1 MIDVIG
7 TDAGAPHS
15 LPATQQQ
22 QLRNAALIAAPKRL
36 LAALDAWEPCGEAQQ
51 RIASDNPAVLGDA
64 LAALDRNTPAVVL
77 ASGDPLWFGIGRYLS
92 ERLGAERL
100 RFHPGPSSLQ
110 LAFAR
115 LGRSWQDADWVSLHG
130 RDPLSLSRTLQQ
142 RPEALAVLTDPS
154 RGGVEEVRTIL
165 SGSGLEAAYALWL
178 FEALGHADERVQC
191 LEPGQ
196 TTPADLHPLH
206 LVVLLAKPAAP
217 PAAMRLPLFG
227 LDDGLFLQ
235 HSDRPGLM
243 TKREVR
249 IQLLAE
255 LELPAQGVL
264 WDLGAGTGSVG
275 LEALRLRPE
284 LKLLAIE
291 KRGGGARLI
300 QANAERLQVKP
311 CAVLEGDALQLLGA
325 MAQCQPTTSVLESV
339 PEAVPAAL
347 RRPDRVLIG
356 GGGKQRAAL
365 LKAVLQHLNPGGLVL
380 IPLATLEALA
390 ELRPILNNA
399 GLQVT
404 LSQHQ
409 AWRGQALGDGT
420 RLAPMNPVL
429 LLKGSAAQS
438 CNTADSGSHQS

>member
-1 MIDVIG
+1 MM
-7 TDAGAPHS
+7 H
-15 LPATQQQ
+15 
-22 QLRNAALIAAPKRL
+22 RL
-36 LAALDAWEPCGEAQQ
+36 L
-51 RIASDNPAVLGDA
+51 ISLG
-64 LAALDRNTPAVVL
+64 
-77 ASGDPLWFGIGRYLS
+77 
-92 ERLGAERL
+92 LGL
-100 RFHPGPSSLQ
+100 TGSL
-110 LAFAR
+110 
-115 LGRSWQDADWVSLHG
+115 G
-130 RDPLSLSRTLQQ
+130 
-142 RPEALAVLTDPS
+142 
-154 RGGVEEVRTIL
+154 IL
-165 SGSGLEAAYALWL
+165 SAAYALWL

-325 MAQCQPTTSVLESV
+325 MAQCQPTTSVPESV

-409 AWRGQALGDGT
+409 AWRGQPLGDGT

-438 CNTADSGSHQS
+438 SNTADSGSHQS

>member
-1 MIDVIG
+1 
-7 TDAGAPHS
+7 
-15 LPATQQQ
+15 
-22 QLRNAALIAAPKRL
+22 
-36 LAALDAWEPCGEAQQ
+36 
-51 RIASDNPAVLGDA
+51 
-64 LAALDRNTPAVVL
+64 
-77 ASGDPLWFGIGRYLS
+77 
-92 ERLGAERL
+92 
-100 RFHPGPSSLQ
+100 
-110 LAFAR
+110 
-115 LGRSWQDADWVSLHG
+115 
-130 RDPLSLSRTLQQ
+130 
-142 RPEALAVLTDPS
+142 
-154 RGGVEEVRTIL
+154 
-165 SGSGLEAAYALWL
+165 
-178 FEALGHADERVQC
+178 
-191 LEPGQ
+191 
-196 TTPADLHPLH
+196 
-206 LVVLLAKPAAP
+206 
-217 PAAMRLPLFG
+217 MRLPLFG

-275 LEALRLRPE
+275 LEAIRLRPE

-325 MAQCQPTTSVLESV
+325 MAQCQPTTSVPESV

-409 AWRGQALGDGT
+409 AWRGQSLGDGT

-429 LLKGSAAQS
+429 LLKGSAAQGS
-438 CNTADSGSHQS
+438 NTADSGSHQS